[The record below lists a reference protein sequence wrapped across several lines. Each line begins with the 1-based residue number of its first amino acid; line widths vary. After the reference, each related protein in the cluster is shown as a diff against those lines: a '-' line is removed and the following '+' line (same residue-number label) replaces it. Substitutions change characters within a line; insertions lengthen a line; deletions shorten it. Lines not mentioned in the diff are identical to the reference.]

1 MRVLNNRVKGMTE
14 GSVMEEEGG
23 LRSGVECC
31 TDPVFAIKQVNE
43 KMVEKDRVMFTAFID
58 IEKVYDSVHT
68 EKLWRTLSEYGV
80 RGNLL
85 R

>member
-31 TDPVFAIKQVNE
+31 TDLVFAIKQVNE
-43 KMVEKDRVMFTAFID
+43 K
-58 IEKVYDSVHT
+58 
-68 EKLWRTLSEYGV
+68 
-80 RGNLL
+80 
-85 R
+85 